1 MEGLRN
7 GRRASGSRESNGF
20 LRDQSYY
27 ASMQLGTTRRSLLKS
42 HRLTRGHRGK
52 SGTALRFQKRLRIQ
66 ESATQ
71 FARPSMFPSPAPDLS
86 GQRELT
92 PLRPPDHLCH
102 RKSVYWQAV
111 SPKDVA
117 EESNPKPVGKRQQ
130 RNQPCRCSSTKSG

>member
-7 GRRASGSRESNGF
+7 GRRASGSRESNGYW
-20 LRDQSYY
+20 RDQSCY

-71 FARPSMFPSPAPDLS
+71 FVRPSMFH
-86 GQRELT
+86 QRSIS
-92 PLRPPDHLCH
+92 R
-102 RKSVYWQAV
+102 VG
-111 SPKDVA
+111 DVA
-117 EESNPKPVGKRQQ
+117 PPFTRRIYFVERRSQTGWKMIALVVGRVAS
-130 RNQPCRCSSTKSG
+130 RLNVRLEFSDGIF